1 MKILWKWTAENLFSK
16 RKLSAWKKR
25 KIPVSH
31 LPKPRMSISGG
42 PSSSTL
48 PTPPRPKGGK
58 AVLNADGLGAQGKGT
73 CVPLVSSGGTPQV
86 KDTGHNGMES
96 IDICCPVW
104 TLSIFLVREIR
115 TDNHPPTHT
124 PPTGLPAQTHPPKS
138 DPGSWHNTG
147 PPVPSTNLGLWG
159 KRRRRRK

>member
-124 PPTGLPAQTHPPKS
+124 HPQQAFPHKHTLQSQTRVADTTQGPQSLAQT
-138 DPGSWHNTG
+138 
-147 PPVPSTNLGLWG
+147 
-159 KRRRRRK
+159 